1 MHAKNQREEERV
13 KCLCARATV
22 SGTRTAAAGGGGY
35 SIACFVCCVAVMTP
49 NTYSASLSS
58 ARTFPSLH
66 RLSSVF
72 GIC

>member
-22 SGTRTAAAGGGGY
+22 SGTRTAVAGGGGLQY
-35 SIACFVCCVAVMTP
+35 CLLRLLCGCHNA